1 MLNLTAAALAIAV
14 ATALRTLGSPINSTQ
29 SGWGS
34 LFHLFFR

>member
-1 MLNLTAAALAIAV
+1 MLNLTAAALAV

-34 LFHLFFR
+34 LFHLFFQ